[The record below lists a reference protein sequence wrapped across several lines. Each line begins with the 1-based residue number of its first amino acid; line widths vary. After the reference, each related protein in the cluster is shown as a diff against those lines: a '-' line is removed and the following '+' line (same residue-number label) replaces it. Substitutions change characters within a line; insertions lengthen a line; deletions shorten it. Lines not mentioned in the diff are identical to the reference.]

1 MQMHLTIAVFFA
13 VTVLIAF
20 FEDYLKEI
28 HKFSILAVYVA
39 FMVLLATTKSI
50 PNTSD
55 ALDYEHIFYNNDDPL
70 LVIATEPTFIQL
82 SRIVLALG
90 GSIVTVFF
98 IYAIITIPAKMK
110 MLYTMT
116 PFVFTALVIYIPV
129 YFEVHDMI
137 QIRAAAA
144 ATFLFFFIYY
154 ITQKRHFI
162 ATAMLICAFLF
173 HYSSIVFLPFL
184 FIGNRQLSK
193 TGRII
198 VASLVPFCFMMYLLK
213 LDWFSLIPEPLWWGK
228 LAIYKESTEKGEWM
242 ELSPLYKN
250 LYYMAKCV
258 VLYLCLYYYDT
269 IVKNNPY
276 APIIIN
282 LFAIS
287 ICFLSSMAT
296 IPVIGSRISDLFGII
311 DCIAFTFCFYI
322 ITPRYIVRAG
332 VTIAGLY
339 MLLYN
344 MIYSEYFR

>member
-1 MQMHLTIAVFFA
+1 
-13 VTVLIAF
+13 
-20 FEDYLKEI
+20 
-28 HKFSILAVYVA
+28 
-39 FMVLLATTKSI
+39 
-50 PNTSD
+50 
-55 ALDYEHIFYNNDDPL
+55 
-70 LVIATEPTFIQL
+70 
-82 SRIVLALG
+82 
-90 GSIVTVFF
+90 
-98 IYAIITIPAKMK
+98 
-110 MLYTMT
+110 
-116 PFVFTALVIYIPV
+116 
-129 YFEVHDMI
+129 
-137 QIRAAAA
+137 
-144 ATFLFFFIYY
+144 
-154 ITQKRHFI
+154 
-162 ATAMLICAFLF
+162 
-173 HYSSIVFLPFL
+173 
-184 FIGNRQLSK
+184 
-193 TGRII
+193 
-198 VASLVPFCFMMYLLK
+198 MMYLLK